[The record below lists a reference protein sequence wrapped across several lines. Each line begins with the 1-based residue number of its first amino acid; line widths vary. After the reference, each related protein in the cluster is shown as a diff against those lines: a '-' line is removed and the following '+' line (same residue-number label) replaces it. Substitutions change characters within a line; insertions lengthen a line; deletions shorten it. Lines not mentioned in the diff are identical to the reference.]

1 MNIWNVTSFWM
12 AGNKCIVHIHEVVKK
27 QFFSFHS
34 SLCNATDI
42 LQIYSTLQVVFI
54 ECLFLF
60 IFFIHFSSF
69 IQECIEMQHNSIREW
84 NCDLVAFFFPDEN
97 YWVLNSRV

>member
-1 MNIWNVTSFWM
+1 M

-27 QFFSFHS
+27 QFFLRISS

-42 LQIYSTLQVVFI
+42 LQIYNTLQVVFI
-54 ECLFLF
+54 GCLFLL

-69 IQECIEMQHNSIREW
+69 IQECIEMQHNSIKE
-84 NCDLVAFFFPDEN
+84 
-97 YWVLNSRV
+97 